1 MCVCVRMCEGVR
13 CVYEITKSIPLA
25 NKNLK
30 HF

>member
-1 MCVCVRMCEGVR
+1 MCVCMCEGVR
-13 CVYEITKSIPLA
+13 CVYEITKSITLA